1 MGILSFD
8 PLIFNQSK
16 SLNISNYFINLNDKN
31 KNKNDNFILIYYKIR
46 KELSKSADF
55 SNQFSSFPLKQ
66 VNITK
71 LHHINKF
78 LPF

>member
-1 MGILSFD
+1 LGILSSD

-16 SLNISNYFINLNDKN
+16 SSMISNYFINLNDKN
-31 KNKNDNFILIYYKIR
+31 RNKNKNDNLVLIYYKIR

-66 VNITK
+66 VNKKI
-71 LHHINKF
+71 INKV